1 MQKLNNVD
9 WTCLAQLDSATKKIR
24 GTIHNYEDTYEI
36 LSTRYLKCP
45 LFLLVLALMPLMA
58 LAQPGLDPNV
68 LLQNYRAIELAYAR
82 EVIRPTGIATPFD
95 SQITFVQQVNNFGAI
110 F

>member
-1 MQKLNNVD
+1 M
-9 WTCLAQLDSATKKIR
+9 

-36 LSTRYLKCP
+36 LTTRYLKCP

-110 F
+110 FLKMGHSRPLFLNFCLF